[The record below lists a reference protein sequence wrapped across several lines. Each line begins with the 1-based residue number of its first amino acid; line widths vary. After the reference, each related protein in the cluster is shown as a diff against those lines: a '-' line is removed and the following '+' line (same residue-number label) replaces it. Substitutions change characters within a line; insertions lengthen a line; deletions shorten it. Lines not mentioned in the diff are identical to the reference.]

1 MNAPETTAERLERA
15 IREAIDAA
23 PPLTD
28 EQRDRVAHLLRSSG
42 PGAKG
47 EAA

>member
-1 MNAPETTAERLERA
+1 MNAPETALERA
-15 IREAIDAA
+15 VREAIDAA

-42 PGAKG
+42 SVAKG